1 MRQFLMFICLISSV
15 LSFAQS
21 QEKEKKVSRA
31 IPQTNNSVNE
41 PLQEEVQS
49 VAASKSIRSQKRQK
63 IDNVSSSLSL
73 TVSQASRMSTQK
85 NFTKDQ
91 IRELNNGVQELKR
104 IDKNSFEY
112 HLYNYLKSPFDFDQ
126 IESLRKAESL
136 NAYNFA
142 VLYSFSAYHYIQGNE
157 SDLNNYLSKLFQG
170 KYFNDNLLQ
179 NAELSLKSLPK
190 NTVLISHGKDD
201 TYPLLI
207 NQKIKKI
214 RSDVEIISLEHL
226 LSEDYRLKLMK
237 RGFDIPER
245 ELIDS
250 EFLNQFILNNGGRN
264 IVCSNTLPSAYLKA
278 LDVKL
283 FVAGFGFSSVNQG
296 DVNVRFYEGKFV
308 KILPT
313 LLTKGSN
320 ITLSNSL
327 PLLFDVRNYY
337 IDKKKY
343 KKSEDVEVWL
353 RSIGRALGKVEQIN
367 SLLK

>member
-1 MRQFLMFICLISSV
+1 MRQFLIFICLISSI
-15 LSFAQS
+15 LSSAQS
-21 QEKEKKVSRA
+21 QEKEKKASRA

-49 VAASKSIRSQKRQK
+49 ETVSKSIRSQKRQQ

-91 IRELNNGVQELKR
+91 IRELNKGVQELKR
-104 IDKNSFEY
+104 IDKTSFEY
-112 HLYNYLKSPFDFDQ
+112 HLYNYLKSPFDFDEIQ
-126 IESLRKAESL
+126 SLRKAESL
-136 NAYNFA
+136 NAYNYA

-179 NAELSLKSLPK
+179 SAELCLRSLPK

-207 NQKIKKI
+207 NQKIKKL
-214 RSDVEIISLEHL
+214 RSDVEVISLEHL

-237 RGFDIPER
+237 RGFDVPER
-245 ELIDS
+245 ELIDI
-250 EFLNQFILNNGGRN
+250 EFLNQFLLNNSDKN
-264 IVCSNTLPSAYLKA
+264 IVCANTLPSNYLKA

-283 FVAGFGFSSVNQG
+283 SVVGFGFSSVNKQSI
-296 DVNVRFYEGKFV
+296 NVQFYERDFV
-308 KILPT
+308 NTLPS
-313 LLTKGSN
+313 LLAKRN
-320 ITLSNSL
+320 NVALSNSL

-337 IDKKKY
+337 IEKRKY
-343 KKSEDVEVWL
+343 NQSDEIEQWL
-353 RSIGRALGKVEQIN
+353 RSIGRLLGKVEQIN
-367 SLLK
+367 SLLQ